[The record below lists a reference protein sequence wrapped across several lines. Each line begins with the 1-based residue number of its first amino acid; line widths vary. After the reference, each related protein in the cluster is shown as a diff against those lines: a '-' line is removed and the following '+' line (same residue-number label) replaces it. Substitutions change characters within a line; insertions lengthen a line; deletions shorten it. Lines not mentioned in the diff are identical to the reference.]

1 MTTSDR
7 EIFFKKLVG
16 LLEEFDGTLL
26 VDEAIYSLTTLAF
39 QLAVQ
44 HAESQEEGVEILYDI
59 VDSITGS
66 DEEMDFSDDE
76 DAEISID
83 E

>member
-1 MTTSDR
+1 
-7 EIFFKKLVG
+7 
-16 LLEEFDGTLL
+16 
-26 VDEAIYSLTTLAF
+26 
-39 QLAVQ
+39 VQ
-44 HAESQEEGVEILYDI
+44 QAESQEEGVEILYDI

-66 DEEMDFSDDE
+66 DEEMNFSDDE